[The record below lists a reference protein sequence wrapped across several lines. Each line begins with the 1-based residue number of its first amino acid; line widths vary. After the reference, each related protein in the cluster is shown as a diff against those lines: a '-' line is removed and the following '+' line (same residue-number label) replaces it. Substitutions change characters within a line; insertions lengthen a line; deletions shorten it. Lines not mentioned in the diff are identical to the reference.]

1 MKTLKMGLW
10 VFGVIFVVTGLV
22 YPLLVTVGA
31 TALFP
36 HQAGG
41 SIIERDGILLG
52 SELIGQEYK
61 TDGFFHGRA
70 SASAYD
76 AQASGGSNLSPH
88 SRELQS
94 LWQQRAAALNAHNP
108 GNSSVPGLLV
118 TASGSGLDPHISP
131 EAAYWQ
137 LGRVAKARGVSEAR
151 LKALIDSH
159 IRQPPLPFIGQ
170 PTVNVSLLNLALSKM
185 E

>member
-41 SIIERDGILLG
+41 SIIERDGVLLG

-61 TDGFFHGRA
+61 TDGFFHG
-70 SASAYD
+70 
-76 AQASGGSNLSPH
+76 L
-88 SRELQS
+88 
-94 LWQQRAAALNAHNP
+94 
-108 GNSSVPGLLV
+108 GL
-118 TASGSGLDPHISP
+118 GL
-131 EAAYWQ
+131 
-137 LGRVAKARGVSEAR
+137 
-151 LKALIDSH
+151 
-159 IRQPPLPFIGQ
+159 
-170 PTVNVSLLNLALSKM
+170 
-185 E
+185 